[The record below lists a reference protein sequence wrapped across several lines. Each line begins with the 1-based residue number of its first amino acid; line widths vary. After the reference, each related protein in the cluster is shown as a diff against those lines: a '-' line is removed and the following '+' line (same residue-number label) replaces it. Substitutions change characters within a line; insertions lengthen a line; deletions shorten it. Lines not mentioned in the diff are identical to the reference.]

1 MDGPPPANSGS
12 EGAEEIKFTGTS
24 TPVKSGSIPPHASS
38 ESPAELGVRVAAIE
52 SSVQQLLSALLPSN
66 IPRPQLADSSVD
78 SKGKAAIRLGADS
91 GEGSGAHSGSPAAAG
106 LVHHHA
112 AAATGFP
119 AAAPG
124 PSDGARRVF
133 PIELDNK
140 PYLPVEY
147 YGQLIADGFRT
158 QPFHGTADSKPH
170 RFAIDSDETYKR
182 IYDAFKGSKQAVR
195 DIGAIQEYHG
205 LYCNTFYL
213 SCCQAALT
221 TLLHEGV
228 EPAGDN
234 RFVISGE
241 QLDALTQATK
251 TLGEVERSMRDRF
264 AFIRLKYDPSKDPEF
279 EQYASEQLHNP
290 ELDHYGSANI
300 GVMQKEFS
308 ADRRTF
314 ALKNYAKASASKAG
328 KVKSKTFPS
337 TPRPAGES
345 KPSTPK
351 G

>member
-12 EGAEEIKFTGTS
+12 AGGEDIKFTGT
-24 TPVKSGSIPPHASS
+24 TPVKSDSIRPPASS

-52 SSVQQLLSALLPSN
+52 SSVQQLLSAFLASN
-66 IPRPQLADSSVD
+66 IPRPPPADSSVD
-78 SKGKAAIRLGADS
+78 SKGKAAIGVGADS
-91 GEGSGAHSGSPAAAG
+91 GEGSGAHSGSPAVAG
-106 LVHHHA
+106 LVQHA
-112 AAATGFP
+112 SAATGFP

-133 PIELDNK
+133 PVELDNK
-140 PYLPVEY
+140 PYLPVDY
-147 YGQLIADGFRT
+147 YGQLIADGFRV
-158 QPFHGTADSKPH
+158 QPYHGTADSKPH

-251 TLGEVERSMRDRF
+251 TLGEVERSLRDRF

-279 EQYASEQLHNP
+279 EQYAAEQLHNP
-290 ELDHYGSANI
+290 ELDHYGSLNFGA
-300 GVMQKEFS
+300 MHKEFS
-308 ADRRTF
+308 GDRRTF
-314 ALKNYAKASASKAG
+314 ALKGFAKASALKAG
-328 KVKSKTFPS
+328 KGKKTFPS
-337 TPRPAGES
+337 APRPAGEP